1 MSLFHN
7 MGSAFLVVL
16 SPLKTSKR
24 EGSERGEDGLECKEN
39 STKIIKER
47 KRSKTIK
54 SIMDK

>member
-1 MSLFHN
+1 

-24 EGSERGEDGLECKEN
+24 EGSERGEDGLGCKEN
-39 STKIIKER
+39 STEIIKER
-47 KRSKTIK
+47 TRNKAIK